1 MQDIG
6 EILGGMLCFAVF
18 IGVCVAIVAAL
29 VYLVKKTKEEEVNAK
44 AEIQSLV
51 SSLPADKQSTFMLYY
66 NSQRK
71 NPTTAVI
78 LALLLGWLGGHKFY
92 LGQTGL
98 GIVYLL
104 FSWTGIP
111 LIVSYIEAFTIT
123 KTVFKMNREAAREAA
138 AMLGGNVA
146 AVIRV

>member
-6 EILGGMLCFAVF
+6 EILGGMLCFAVV
-18 IGVCVAIVAAL
+18 IGVFVAIVAAL
-29 VYLVKKTKEEEVNAK
+29 VYLVQKTKEEQVSAK
-44 AEIQSLV
+44 AEIQNLV

-71 NPTTAVI
+71 NPTTAVV

-104 FSWTGIP
+104 FSWSGIP
-111 LIVSYIEAFTIT
+111 LIVSFIEAFTIT

-138 AMLGGNVA
+138 AMLDGNVA